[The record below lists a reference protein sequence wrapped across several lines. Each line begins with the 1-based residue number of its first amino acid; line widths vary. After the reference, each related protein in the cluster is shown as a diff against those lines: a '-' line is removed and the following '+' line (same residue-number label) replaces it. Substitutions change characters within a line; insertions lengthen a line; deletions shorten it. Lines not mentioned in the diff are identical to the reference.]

1 MGGKDGT
8 SEFRSWAPA
17 DMLSEKPKTGDIVD
31 HVCRDI
37 EWVRGQLS

>member
-1 MGGKDGT
+1 
-8 SEFRSWAPA
+8 
-17 DMLSEKPKTGDIVD
+17 MLSEKPKTGDIVD

>member
-1 MGGKDGT
+1 
-8 SEFRSWAPA
+8 
-17 DMLSEKPKTGDIVD
+17 MLSEKLKTGDVVD